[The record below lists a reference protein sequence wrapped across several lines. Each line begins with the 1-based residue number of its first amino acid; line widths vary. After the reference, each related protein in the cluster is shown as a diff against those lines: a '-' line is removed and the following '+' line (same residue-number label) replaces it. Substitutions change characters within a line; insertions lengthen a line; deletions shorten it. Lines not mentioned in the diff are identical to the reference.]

1 MSAVFYEFPFPCKD
15 CVVAAIC
22 KEKPDN
28 AKEIILKFN
37 HPVKCLTIPKNVKE
51 VETYHKMLLECW
63 ANMGI
68 KIIQGVQK
76 QTSVNH
82 KKEINNNLPRDYLY
96 LMSRMTDLLQWM
108 VNSKS
113 WEIGE
118 SQDFDKAEVRKK
130 LKLLVL

>member
-1 MSAVFYEFPFPCKD
+1 MSSEFYEFSFPCQG

-28 AKEIILKFN
+28 AKEIILKFD

-51 VETYHKMLLECW
+51 VETYHKILLECW

-68 KIIQGVQK
+68 QIIQSVQK

-82 KKEINNNLPRDYLY
+82 KTEINNNLPRDYLY
-96 LMSRMTDLLQWM
+96 LMSRMGDLLQWM
-108 VNSKS
+108 VNSTS
-113 WEIGE
+113 WKAGE
-118 SQDFDKAEVRKK
+118 SQNFDVSEIEKK
-130 LKLLVL
+130 LKLLVI